1 MAISPSGS
9 TPNLSAQQ
17 LNTAQREGPPPQT
30 PTGGARQGDI
40 GGVTGTS
47 RGGNFKGLAQIRKE
61 FLAKVHQE
69 IGLAKKELEQA
80 RKNPQGFSG
89 PNHFLEQLKQSFE
102 RARASPQTGPR
113 NADLIDADLKA
124 MRADFEARAG
134 KPKADPAT
142 QTPKTLV
149 EDGLMRIPMSEM
161 TIYQQF
167 SYMDR
172 VRADQQSRIPSKP
185 PGVTAF
191 DGPAGL
197 GAMAAASGQLAAK
210 PAGLGGATTLD
221 RGQLIAW
228 QPAQQGTTLATDL
241 ARLESMLKQ
250 ATL

>member
-30 PTGGARQGDI
+30 PTGGARQDDI

-142 QTPKTLV
+142 QAPGTPK
-149 EDGLMRIPMSEM
+149 EPGLREIPFKEM
-161 TIYQQF
+161 TT
-167 SYMDR
+167 
-172 VRADQQSRIPSKP
+172 DQRLRFRNMSPASSA
-185 PGVTAF
+185 GLGATAAA
-191 DGPAGL
+191 GGQWAAIPAGL
-197 GAMAAASGQLAAK
+197 GAAMPAGQLGTVQEDAAL
-210 PAGLGGATTLD
+210 AA
-221 RGQLIAW
+221 R
-228 QPAQQGTTLATDL
+228 LAT
-241 ARLESMLKQ
+241 LESMLNMR
-250 ATL
+250 

>member
-17 LNTAQREGPPPQT
+17 LNPAQREGPPPQT

-40 GGVTGTS
+40 GGVTGTTP
-47 RGGNFKGLAQIRKE
+47 GGNFKGLPQIRKE

-89 PNHFLEQLKQSFE
+89 PNHLLEQLKQSFE
-102 RARASPQTGPR
+102 RARANPQTGPR

-142 QTPKTLV
+142 QEPRTPK
-149 EDGLMRIPMSEM
+149 EPGLREIPLKEM
-161 TIYQQF
+161 TTDQRLRF
-167 SYMDR
+167 MNML
-172 VRADQQSRIPSKP
+172 RADLPSRIPSKP
-185 PGVTAF
+185 PGATA
-191 DGPAGL
+191 
-197 GAMAAASGQLAAK
+197 LAA
-210 PAGLGGATTLD
+210 D
-221 RGQLIAW
+221 
-228 QPAQQGTTLATDL
+228 LAT
-241 ARLESMLKQ
+241 LESMLKQ

>member
-1 MAISPSGS
+1 
-9 TPNLSAQQ
+9 
-17 LNTAQREGPPPQT
+17 
-30 PTGGARQGDI
+30 
-40 GGVTGTS
+40 
-47 RGGNFKGLAQIRKE
+47 
-61 FLAKVHQE
+61 
-69 IGLAKKELEQA
+69 
-80 RKNPQGFSG
+80 
-89 PNHFLEQLKQSFE
+89 
-102 RARASPQTGPR
+102 
-113 NADLIDADLKA
+113 
-124 MRADFEARAG
+124 
-134 KPKADPAT
+134 
-142 QTPKTLV
+142 
-149 EDGLMRIPMSEM
+149 MRIPMSEM

>member
-142 QTPKTLV
+142 QAPGTPK
-149 EDGLMRIPMSEM
+149 EPGLREIPFKEM
-161 TIYQQF
+161 TTDQRLRFMNMLQ
-167 SYMDR
+167 
-172 VRADQQSRIPSKP
+172 ADQQSTISSKP
-185 PGVTAF
+185 PVATALASS
-191 DGPAGL
+191 AGL
-197 GAMAAASGQLAAK
+197 GATAAAGGQWAAIPAGQVAAMPAGQLGTVQEDAAL
-210 PAGLGGATTLD
+210 AA
-221 RGQLIAW
+221 R
-228 QPAQQGTTLATDL
+228 LAT
-241 ARLESMLKQ
+241 LESMLNMR
-250 ATL
+250 